1 MSTSSA
7 APSGLIGD
15 LLKHQLGRAP
25 LDTALQYGTH
35 KLSWRKLDS
44 RVRHAATGL
53 RAAMVRPGDRIGV
66 LSPNHPAC
74 IEALFAAAL
83 TGTTAV
89 LVNWWLPEEE
99 ITEILRTGKVKVL
112 FVASEL
118 AEMLERIRPE
128 LEDLDS
134 VVVIGHPGGDPHSTD
149 DYELWLELHET
160 GESMYESAQFHPSV
174 DDPVRAPGAEPPH
187 AAAGRGRRAA
197 RRRRQQGGVRAAV
210 PDPRDERG
218 AARAA
223 RGAAHDPGA
232 RGADLTRRL
241 RRSLLH
247 VGVRRLPDE
256 AMRGR
261 MVI

>member
-1 MSTSSA
+1 MSSA
-7 APSGLIGD
+7 TPSGLLGD

-25 LDTALQYGTH
+25 QDTAQQYGTH

-99 ITEILRTGKVKVL
+99 ITDILRAGRVKVL

-118 AEMLERIRPE
+118 AEMLERIRPQ

-160 GESMYESAQFHPSV
+160 GESMYESAQFHPNV
-174 DDPVRAPGAEPPH
+174 DDPILHIQEADGEHLALSHRTLQLAVAAEPPAVGDSKVVSEPLFLIHGMSAALHGLREGLRTILEH
-187 AAAGRGRRAA
+187 AE
-197 RRRRQQGGVRAAV
+197 
-210 PDPRDERG
+210 P
-218 AARAA
+218 
-223 RGAAHDPGA
+223 
-232 RGADLTRRL
+232 
-241 RRSLLH
+241 
-247 VGVRRLPDE
+247 
-256 AMRGR
+256 
-261 MVI
+261 I